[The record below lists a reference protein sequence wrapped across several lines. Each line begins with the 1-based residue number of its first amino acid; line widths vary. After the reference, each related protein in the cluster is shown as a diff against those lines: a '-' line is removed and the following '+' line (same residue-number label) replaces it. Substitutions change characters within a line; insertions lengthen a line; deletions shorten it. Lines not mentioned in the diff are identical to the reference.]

1 MWNPFLLMKSKRAEW
16 QKYIV
21 FAVTLPIGILLL
33 LKILAATVPEAQA
46 AGNELN
52 ATGVPLGSLFTGQ
65 GVLFI
70 VLMVAAFAIVVVGAT
85 KYFHFGGK
93 YK

>member
-1 MWNPFLLMKSKRAEW
+1 MHLFKSKKGEW
-16 QKYIV
+16 QKWMV

-52 ATGVPLGSLFTGQ
+52 ASGVPLGSLFTAN

-70 VLMVAAFAIVVVGAT
+70 ILMVSAFALVVFGAF
-85 KYFHFGGK
+85 KYLGGK
-93 YK
+93 KVK